1 MSGYRTLHLDD
12 IPTLRFDDPEL
23 PAWKP
28 VRHHLGVEAFGTN
41 AYVGEQPGD
50 LVIERHDEL
59 DDAGEA
65 EHEELYLVVG
75 GAARFTVDGE
85 TFDVPA
91 GGLVHLSDPALVRE
105 ATAIEPQTVVFA
117 VGAPRGEAFV
127 PSAWEE
133 KFLRQG
139 QNGAG
144 DAGAPPPAEEPS

>member
-12 IPTLRFDDPEL
+12 IPTVRFDEPDM

-50 LVIERHDEL
+50 VVIERHDERR
-59 DDAGEA
+59 DDGAG

-75 GAARFTVDGE
+75 GAARFIVDGE
-85 TFDVPA
+85 AFDVPA

-127 PSAWEE
+127 PSAWEAE
-133 KFLRQG
+133 FLNKG
-139 QNGAG
+139 QDGAG
-144 DAGAPPPAEEPS
+144 GAGAPPAAEAS